1 MNEYTKKLMNH
12 FLIGVF
18 AVIPIVIVLQII
30 LFVKGLISELFQ
42 IVYGFSDNYLYTALL
57 FAVSFIL
64 LVSIGN
70 TIVKKG
76 RSWVISAFDF
86 VIDRIPFLNTI
97 YRVLKKVIN
106 MFSSHEQ
113 TMAKEVVYV
122 EYPKEGVWVPAYVT
136 NKHEN
141 KYVLFVP
148 TSILKKPPALLSAL
162 ELITTKLQ
170 KRINYPDKGL
180 IRNHQTI
187 NITLLP
193 GDKLQCAQLLFS
205 IPKPGVRV
213 DECLL
218 V

>member
-1 MNEYTKKLMNH
+1 MNEFTKKLLND

-18 AVIPIVIVLQII
+18 AVIPIVVVLQII
-30 LFVKGLISELFQ
+30 NFVTGLVSELFRV
-42 IVYGFSDNYLYTALL
+42 VYGFSDNYLYTAMV
-57 FAVSFIL
+57 FAVSFII
-64 LVSIGN
+64 LVSIGS

-113 TMAKEVVYV
+113 KMAKEVVYV

-141 KYVLFVP
+141 KYVLFIP
-148 TSILKKPPALLSAL
+148 TSPNPTSGFTVIVDKS
-162 ELITTKLQ
+162 KLVKSNMDIEEATSFIVSVGVDYNKASEANQ
-170 KRINYPDKGL
+170 
-180 IRNHQTI
+180 
-187 NITLLP
+187 LP
-193 GDKLQCAQLLFS
+193 
-205 IPKPGVRV
+205 
-213 DECLL
+213 
-218 V
+218 